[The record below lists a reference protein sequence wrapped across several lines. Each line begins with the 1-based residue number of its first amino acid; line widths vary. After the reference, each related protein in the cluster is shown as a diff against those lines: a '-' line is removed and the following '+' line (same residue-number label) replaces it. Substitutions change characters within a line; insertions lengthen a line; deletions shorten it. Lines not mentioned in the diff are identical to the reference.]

1 MSSHRGKNC
10 GKWGKSPKFQF
21 FAAPQGV
28 WTICTG
34 FPREMTKECFSTAEF
49 SFSTRDVEFVDRAM
63 PYRLALILVLIS
75 LTVSAN
81 AASFFIF
88 FSTCWME

>member
-1 MSSHRGKNC
+1 M
-10 GKWGKSPKFQF
+10 GKSPKFQF

-49 SFSTRDVEFVDRAM
+49 SFSTRDVEFVDRAV